1 MGPMLSRFGH
11 CKLSLPG
18 GCNIGSRPIDLHLKG
33 FKALGAEID
42 MGYGYVEAKAK
53 KINRNYYL
61 FRFSIS
67 RCN

>member
-53 KINRNYYL
+53 N
-61 FRFSIS
+61 
-67 RCN
+67 